1 MKHLTTLSLTLGATR
16 ALGLAATAADAQNP
30 GRGGENSRGP
40 ERAAGR
46 QDNDNGNRGG
56 DRGRAPER
64 KAERKIE
71 RRVEREAERVRNVRH
86 NAARDL
92 ERRLDRAREV
102 RRDEARDLE
111 RRLERDL
118 DDRRERV
125 RNAARRIDRR
135 FERDDDRRLFL
146 IARDLDRGLIAGCP
160 PGLAKRNNGCLPP
173 GQERKIARA
182 RYDSLW
188 DRGDDYRY
196 RYDQGYMYRLN
207 PRGDLLGWLP
217 ALGGALAVGQ
227 TWPTQYTDWRPAPDY
242 YSRYYGLEDR
252 YQYRYADGALYGVDP
267 ATQAIG
273 QVAALL
279 TGQSW
284 TVGQP
289 MPAGYDVYNVP
300 WQYRSRYADT
310 PDSLYRYS
318 DGYVYQVDPT
328 TQLVM
333 AAIQLLA

>member
-1 MKHLTTLSLTLGATR
+1 MKHLATLSITLGATL
-16 ALGLAATAADAQNP
+16 ALGLAAPAADAQNP
-30 GRGGENSRGP
+30 GRGGENGRGP

-56 DRGRAPER
+56 DRGRGPER
-64 KAERKIE
+64 NAERQME
-71 RRVEREAERVRNVRH
+71 RRVEREAERVRNVRQ
-86 NAARDL
+86 NEARDL

-102 RRDEARDLE
+102 RRDEARNVE

-118 DDRRERV
+118 DAVRDRGRDEAQRLDRRP
-125 RNAARRIDRR
+125 
-135 FERDDDRRLFL
+135 ERDDDRLFP
-146 IARDLDRGLIAGCP
+146 IVRDLDRGLIAGCP

-182 RYDSLW
+182 SSYWLW

-196 RYDQGYMYRLN
+196 RFDEGYMYRLN

-227 TWPTQYTDWRPAPDY
+227 PWPSQYTDWRPAPDY
-242 YSRYYGLEDR
+242 YTRYYGLEDR

-267 ATQAIG
+267 TTQAIG

-279 TGQSW
+279 TGQPW

-289 MPAGYDVYNVP
+289 MPAGYDIYNVP
-300 WQYRSRYADT
+300 YQYRSRYADT

>member
-1 MKHLTTLSLTLGATR
+1 MKHLATLTTAVGAALTLGLT
-16 ALGLAATAADAQNP
+16 LPTPADAQNP
-30 GRGGENSRGP
+30 GRGGENGRGHDRAERHDDRHDSRGP
-40 ERAAGR
+40 ERG
-46 QDNDNGNRGG
+46 
-56 DRGRAPER
+56 RGREGKEA
-64 KAERKIE
+64 
-71 RRVEREAERVRNVRH
+71 RRVERQVERGAERTRD
-86 NAARDL
+86 ARRDAREI
-92 ERRLDRAREV
+92 ERRIDRAREV
-102 RRDEARDLE
+102 RRDPPRDLE
-111 RRLERDL
+111 RRLERRMDERGAQIRDEARRL
-118 DDRRERV
+118 DRRPDYDGDDR
-125 RNAARRIDRR
+125 I
-135 FERDDDRRLFL
+135 FL
-146 IARDLDRGLIAGCP
+146 IGRELDRGLIAGCP

-173 GQERKIARA
+173 GQARKLQRA
-182 RYDSLW
+182 RYDWIW

-196 RYDQGYMYRLN
+196 RYDDGYMYRLN

-242 YSRYYGLEDR
+242 YARYYGLEDR

-267 ATQAIG
+267 TTQAIG
-273 QVAALL
+273 QIAALL
-279 TGQSW
+279 TGQPW

-300 WQYRSRYADT
+300 YDYRSRYADT
-310 PDSLYRYS
+310 PDSWYRYS